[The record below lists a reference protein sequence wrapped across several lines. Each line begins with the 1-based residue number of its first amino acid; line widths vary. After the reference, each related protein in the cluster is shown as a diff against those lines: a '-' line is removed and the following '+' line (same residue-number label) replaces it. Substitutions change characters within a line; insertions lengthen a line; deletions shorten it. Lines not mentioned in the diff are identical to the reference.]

1 MATSSL
7 KFVGGSKDS
16 VIIGIFTSTNIK
28 PTSLLVVVIECRQ
41 VAALILIVDSRQTP
55 NMMNPL

>member
-41 VAALILIVDSRQTP
+41 DAALILIVDSRQTP